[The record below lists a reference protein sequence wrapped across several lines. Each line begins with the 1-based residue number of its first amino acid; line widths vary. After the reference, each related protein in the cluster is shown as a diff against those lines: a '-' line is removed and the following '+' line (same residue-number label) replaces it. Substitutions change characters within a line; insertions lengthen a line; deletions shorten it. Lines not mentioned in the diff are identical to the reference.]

1 MLIKY
6 EVHYSCEECLIPEE
20 PSILI
25 YTKEEISYFCPLTV
39 YMHVLHTN
47 MARSHIEI
55 EIDSFGKEFQ
65 LAISTESELALITL
79 KEILNTFSEKFHLI
93 LKEMIVYYHP

>member
-1 MLIKY
+1 MLMKY

-25 YTKEEISYFCPLTV
+25 YTKEEISHFCPVTV

-47 MARSHIEI
+47 VKINHIEI
-55 EIDSFGKEFQ
+55 EIDSCGKEFQ
-65 LAISTESELALITL
+65 LAISRVRTCFDNFKGNIRH
-79 KEILNTFSEKFHLI
+79 F
-93 LKEMIVYYHP
+93 